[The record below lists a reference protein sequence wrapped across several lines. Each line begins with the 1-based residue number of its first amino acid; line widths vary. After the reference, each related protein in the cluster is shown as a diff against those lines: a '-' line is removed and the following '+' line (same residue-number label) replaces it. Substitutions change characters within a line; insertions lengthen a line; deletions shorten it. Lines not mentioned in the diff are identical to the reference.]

1 MASSVEASR
10 ASTLED
16 NTLPMA
22 SSVEISRVNSPEI
35 QSLPHVSDQSSD
47 SSSTSVRTCA
57 DTLDEFYQFPSQSS
71 FHFQLISRLNWVCSS
86 SCDTVPSNPL
96 STASDD
102 DESNHSSEDL
112 YEESKLLVT
121 LSIID
126 DLYLR
131 LSEVL
136 EYESLCSWM
145 DQLVIRYLHL
155 NNSDLTEGDHFT
167 HVMMP
172 CIQLRDLQLTFWALQ
187 LEASFLSPKS
197 LHWFHVLGHRL
208 TKAIQ
213 WIDDFADWVDHGA
226 NALHTAY
233 SGSQLL
239 FQTKFLV
246 TLLCP

>member
-10 ASTLED
+10 ASMPED

-35 QSLPHVSDQSSD
+35 QSLPHISDQSSD
-47 SSSTSVRTCA
+47 SCATSVRTRA
-57 DTLDEFYQFPSQSS
+57 DTPDEFYHSS
-71 FHFQLISRLNWVCSS
+71 Y
-86 SCDTVPSNPL
+86 DTASSNPL

-102 DESNHSSEDL
+102 DESDHSSEDS
-112 YEESKLLVT
+112 YEESELLVT

-136 EYESLCSWM
+136 EYKSLRSWM
-145 DQLVIRYLHL
+145 DQLVVQYLHL
-155 NNSDLTEGDHFT
+155 NNSDLTEGNHFT

-172 CIQLRDLQLTFWALQ
+172 RIQLRDLQLTYWALQ
-187 LEASFLSPKS
+187 PEASFLSPKS
-197 LHWFHVLGHRL
+197 LHWFRVLGHQL

-213 WIDDFADWVDHGA
+213 WIDDFANWVDHGV
-226 NALHTAY
+226 NALRTAY
-233 SGSQLL
+233 SGRQLL
-239 FQTKFLV
+239 FQTEFLD
-246 TLLCP
+246 TLLRP